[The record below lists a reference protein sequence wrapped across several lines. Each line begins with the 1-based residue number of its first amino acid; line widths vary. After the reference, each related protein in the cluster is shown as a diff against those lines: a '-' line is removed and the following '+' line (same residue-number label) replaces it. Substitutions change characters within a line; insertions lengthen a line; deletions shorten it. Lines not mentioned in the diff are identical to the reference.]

1 MTSKKTTIGGILM
14 IVAAIISVCSD
25 LYNGKPVDWQ
35 VTMGLVAGGVAAIQA
50 RDNTVSDQEA
60 GVRPEISEL

>member
-14 IVAAIISVCSD
+14 ILAAILNAGTD
-25 LYNGKPVDWQ
+25 LYNGKSVDWQ
-35 VTMGLVAGGVAAIQA
+35 VTMGLIAGGIAACQA

>member
-14 IVAAIISVCSD
+14 ILAAILNAGAD

-35 VTMGLVAGGVAAIQA
+35 VTMGLVAGGIAAIQA
-50 RDNTVSDQEA
+50 RDNTVSDQQA
-60 GVRPEISEL
+60 GARPETSEL